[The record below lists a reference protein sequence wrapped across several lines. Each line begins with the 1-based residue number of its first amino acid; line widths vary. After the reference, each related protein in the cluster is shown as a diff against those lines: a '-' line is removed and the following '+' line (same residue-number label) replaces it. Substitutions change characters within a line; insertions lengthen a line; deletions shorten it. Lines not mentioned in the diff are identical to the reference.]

1 MSYAETPVPSQA
13 DQILENQQMILDN
26 QRKIM
31 GALDGLGGNM
41 QWLVDNVKGIFEM
54 FGNPQMMSMMQGMM
68 PDMGAISDGL
78 ANQSSGRSERRNRH

>member
-13 DQILENQQMILDN
+13 DTILENQERILAN
-26 QRKIM
+26 QVKIM

-54 FGNPQMMSMMQGMM
+54 FGNPQMMGMMQGMM
-68 PDMGAISDGL
+68 PDIGALSDGL
-78 ANQSSGRSERRNRH
+78 ANQSPDRPSRKRH